1 MGDSDDDFC
10 NLNPHRVCDEVQHDG
25 NSIALPHPKVR
36 TRLEKAL
43 SCSRAREAKSKKRND
58 RNTASFMSNSK
69 HLVRAT
75 CSKRTARK
83 YDSALK
89 VGRRGTDF
97 ALRKFQKLVHSAAGR
112 RRRAAKHSI
121 DKLLTHAF
129 EPSLDTT
136 AAGRIHEVEGVDD
149 SDAPT
154 ISRQCG

>member
-1 MGDSDDDFC
+1 MSD
-10 NLNPHRVCDEVQHDG
+10 
-25 NSIALPHPKVR
+25 
-36 TRLEKAL
+36 
-43 SCSRAREAKSKKRND
+43 
-58 RNTASFMSNSK
+58 SK
-69 HLVRAT
+69 HLVRVT

-97 ALRKFQKLVHSAAGR
+97 ALRKFQKLAHSAAGR

-136 AAGRIHEVEGVDD
+136 AAGRIHEVEGSTIAKHRRSAANVVDQTW
-149 SDAPT
+149 AEN
-154 ISRQCG
+154 